1 MRNSNYV
8 RSSESY
14 PITEKRIPDENYDTS
29 ETTLLD
35 SSPLLKKVV
44 SRQPKASKRAAVRC
58 KNVVTNRRDFDPADY
73 IVLKEVKEN
82 E

>member
-58 KNVVTNRRDFDPADY
+58 KNVVINRRDFDPADY